1 MFRTQYAA
9 IKYVTLFLTSYTWPS
24 EEQAH
29 TLESRRQGAE
39 ETAQQLTV
47 FTTLSEDPHPATQDP
62 LKFS

>member
-39 ETAQQLTV
+39 ETAQGFRALATHA
-47 FTTLSEDPHPATQDP
+47 EDLGSVPGTYMVV
-62 LKFS
+62 